1 MSLKQ
6 IDNQKLINKYY
17 QPLNEDDKRV
27 LKMLFPNYDYELN
40 NN

>member
-27 LKMLFPNYDYELN
+27 LNILFPNYDYELN